1 MSALVISALD
11 QAAPARRLADKLG
24 APFAELEIHRFPDGE
39 SLVRASQASATT
51 IIYDSLDRPNG
62 KLIELMLAASAL
74 RDLGAAR
81 LVLVA
86 PYLCYMRQDKA
97 FEPGQAISQRVI
109 GRLLAERFDRIVSIS
124 PHLHRVSSLDTVFP
138 GAETTSLSAAPL
150 LAKLIQADGDPADV
164 LIVGPDSESRPS
176 AEAVARELSAPF
188 VVLSKVR
195 ESDRNVSSKLDEKWL
210 APGRAAYIVDDVAS
224 TGNTIAAAASVL
236 KAAGASRIEA
246 AVAHALLSGKDLRRL
261 RAAGVERLRST
272 DSVLHPTNAIESAPL
287 LAGALRGE
295 IE

>member
-11 QAAPARRLADKLG
+11 QAAPARRLADELG

-150 LAKLIQADGDPADV
+150 LAKLIQADDDPADV

-195 ESDRNVSSKLDEKWL
+195 ESDRNVSSILDEKWL